1 MAFTESSF
9 NFDVNHPDS
18 ETEGIGGI
26 KNKFYG
32 ISNPNSLIAIEQAWL
47 ACMKLHNNDFHKAL
61 KHYKGSV
68 KNLKSYYMTLRL
80 YNRIKDIK
88 WVLNLEVKY

>member
-9 NFDVNHPDS
+9 NFKATHPDS
-18 ETEGIGGI
+18 EIVGIGGI

-68 KNLKSYYMTLRL
+68 KNLKSYYKTLKA
-80 YNRIKDIK
+80 YNRIKGIR
-88 WVLNLEVKY
+88 